1 VHLLTRRL
9 SDKKCELFMSV
20 RTGLIGEA
28 VKASADSV
36 TGFLIGAGSKLDY
49 RATALLSSTEA
60 TGQSRLHPGR
70 DTPTLQ
76 TRRQAAHIRV
86 GQLQSNR
93 ATITGAERQPGFQ

>member
-1 VHLLTRRL
+1 
-9 SDKKCELFMSV
+9 MSV